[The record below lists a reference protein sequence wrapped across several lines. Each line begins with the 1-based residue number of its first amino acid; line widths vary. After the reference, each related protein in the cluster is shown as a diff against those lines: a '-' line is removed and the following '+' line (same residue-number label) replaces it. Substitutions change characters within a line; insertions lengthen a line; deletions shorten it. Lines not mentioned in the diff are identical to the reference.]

1 MTSSLVPTSSLPR
14 PGRPRPSS
22 HLVYRDE
29 VGQGT
34 VRAPQTPNL
43 VPPTTTATRPPRRAP
58 LMSDTD
64 IPPPSCLERIDP
76 TAGGRNLDQQGVW
89 R

>member
-1 MTSSLVPTSSLPR
+1 MTSSLVPTSSQPR

-34 VRAPQTPNL
+34 VRVPQTPNL
-43 VPPTTTATRPPRRAP
+43 VPPTTTATHPPRRTP

-64 IPPPSCLERIDP
+64 IPLPSCLERID
-76 TAGGRNLDQQGVW
+76 DQQGVW